1 MPRKMPHDYQTKSK
15 AREEQQQQERG
26 SCGKKFQRAHHQ
38 QGKERNSSGSTIANP
53 SSEPYNKKKWQQIYI
68 FILINISFIRINLWR
83 ASRRTNVKNKKI
95 FEMGINEFQALSLS
109 LSLTL
114 FPFGCQ
120 YASLF
125 FYSKMGV
132 LEKEHLIRWQHNL
145 KKPTVIFI
153 VMFSIFFLSS
163 NLSMY

>member
-1 MPRKMPHDYQTKSK
+1 MTTKQNPRHGKSNSNRSEAVVVK
-15 AREEQQQQERG
+15 SFKEPIISRGKRETHRVQPLLIPVASHIIR
-26 SCGKKFQRAHHQ
+26 K
-38 QGKERNSSGSTIANP
+38 SGNR
-53 SSEPYNKKKWQQIYI
+53 YI

-83 ASRRTNVKNKKI
+83 ASKRTNVKNKKI